1 MLKIEN
7 KNNYLE
13 CTQDRK
19 IAGEYKDTIAFMQM
33 TPKATSTELV
43 AIKRSRIRQR
53 SIETYIG
60 DRDAYP
66 KFFHIP
72 ATTRLTI
79 TSIALHTD
87 GERGQLPMTT

>member
-1 MLKIEN
+1 LLKIEN
-7 KNNYLE
+7 KNIE

-19 IAGEYKDTIAFMQM
+19 IAREYKDTITFMQM

-60 DRDAYP
+60 DRDANP

-72 ATTRLTI
+72 ATTRFKI
-79 TSIALHTD
+79 TVHPLPYTRT
-87 GERGQLPMTT
+87 GRGGNYP